1 MLRTSRQHHQAVEAE
16 RYSAGGRHAR
26 QGFEEIL
33 VDRVT
38 LAMDPLFFVHG
49 SFEARALFGNV
60 GQLAEG
66 IGEFYP
72 AGVELETLGNGVA
85 SRLGP
90 RQRGQRQRIL
100 I

>member
-1 MLRTSRQHHQAVEAE
+1 MLRAGRQHHQPVKAE
-16 RYSAGGRHAR
+16 RDAAGGRHAR
-26 QGFEEIL
+26 QRVEEIL
-33 VDRVT
+33 VDRVA
-38 LAMDPLFFVHG
+38 LAMDALFFVHG
-49 SFEARALFGNV
+49 SFEARALLGNV
-60 GQLAEG
+60 GQFAKG

-72 AGVELETLGNGVA
+72 AGVELETLGNLVA